1 MHARLRHAWPTVA
14 GVVLVTWLGTPGAR
28 AQEPPSLPPDPPAPG
43 LVATD
48 VARLFD
54 AYAIVEAQ
62 EGLGLDDEQFARFV
76 SRFKALLEAR
86 RRQQQAR
93 ARLLQELARLTR
105 PNAAANDDTL
115 RERLKALDE
124 HDARAAAEIRQA
136 SAAVDDVL
144 TPRQQARFRLFEEQ
158 LERKKFDLMMR
169 ARQSARPGARRP
181 GRD

>member
-1 MHARLRHAWPTVA
+1 MRLVA
-14 GVVLVTWLGTPGAR
+14 LDAR
-28 AQEPPSLPPDPPAPG
+28 AQEPPSPPPDLPPAG
-43 LVATD
+43 LVASD

-54 AYAIVEAQ
+54 AYAVVEAQ
-62 EGLGLDDEQFARFV
+62 ESLGLDDEQFARFV
-76 SRFKALLEAR
+76 SRFKALLELR
-86 RRQQQAR
+86 RRQQQGR
-93 ARLLQELARLTR
+93 VRLLQELARLAR
-105 PNAAANDDTL
+105 PNAPATDDVL